1 MNLTGQETL
10 PVSQLQAWAAL
21 NDAELLKASISGCD
35 SLTLIG
41 EHEYEALMT
50 VAVGPLKAKFKGRL
64 KLSELQPPHSY
75 CLMFEG
81 HGGAA
86 GHGKGTAQVRLEP
99 QGATQ
104 TLLHYELQATVGGKI
119 AQIGSRLVDMA
130 AQKMA
135 AEFFAAFNTAL
146 QQRDA
151 AAAPAAT
158 AAPKSRWQA
167 LLDWYLGWLG
177 RIFTGKL

>member
-75 CLMFEG
+75 SLMFEG
-81 HGGAA
+81 NGGAA
-86 GHGKGTAQVRLEP
+86 GHGKGSAQVRLEP

-104 TLLHYELQATVGGKI
+104 TLLHYELQAAVGGKI

-135 AEFFAAFNTAL
+135 AEFFAAFKTAL
-146 QQRDA
+146 QQREA
-151 AAAPAAT
+151 VAAPAA
-158 AAPKSRWQA
+158 AVAPKSRWQA